1 MAAEAASDKTKVVAA
16 MAIRVLTGLLLL
28 VFRTTVRAAP
38 ADAGVAADVADI
50 QSSRTRVIA
59 ATFSRLVRLVLGEK
73 SFPTLKLERL
83 RARA

>member
-38 ADAGVAADVADI
+38 ADAGVAADVADS
-50 QSSRTRVIA
+50 QSKVMDRMRSGA
-59 ATFSRLVRLVLGEK
+59 AFVD
-73 SFPTLKLERL
+73 
-83 RARA
+83 RAEA

>member
-16 MAIRVLTGLLLL
+16 MAIRILTGLLLL

-50 QSSRTRVIA
+50 QSKVIGTDA
-59 ATFSRLVRLVLGEK
+59 RGPVPPNKRGRLTK
-73 SFPTLKLERL
+73 PAP
-83 RARA
+83 RADPRS